1 MTFTIAQAEIQKGLT
16 TAFNKVK
23 GNLNVPGFRK
33 GKVSRQVFNRM
44 YGEEALY
51 EDALNAVLPEAY
63 EAAVKEAGKMGVEGK
78 EYVVKDGDI
87 MHFRFNV

>member
-1 MTFTIAQAEIQKGLT
+1 MTATFEKKGTNDGVLKFTIAQDEIQKGLT

-23 GNLNVPGFRK
+23 KSLNVPGFRK

-51 EDALNAVLPEAY
+51 EDAISCKKKY
-63 EAAVKEAGKMGVEGK
+63 QK
-78 EYVVKDGDI
+78 
-87 MHFRFNV
+87 